1 MLQDKQAEE
10 EEKEEGQQAEL
21 NGPEMYTNQPSGC
34 LAIHLANAARDPHS
48 ISRV

>member
-21 NGPEMYTNQPSGC
+21 NGPEKG
-34 LAIHLANAARDPHS
+34 
-48 ISRV
+48 